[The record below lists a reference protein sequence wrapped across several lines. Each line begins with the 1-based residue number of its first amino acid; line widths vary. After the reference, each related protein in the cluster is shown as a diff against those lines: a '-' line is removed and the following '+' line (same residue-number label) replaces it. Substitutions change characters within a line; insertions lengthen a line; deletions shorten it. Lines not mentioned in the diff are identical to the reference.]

1 MGLKAVF
8 KKACNHV
15 NNIYHDYTLT
25 PKKDWEIQKLR
36 KQLEEEKAKNR
47 FPHVSIAKKLR

>member
-1 MGLKAVF
+1 MGLRTVL
-8 KKACNHV
+8 KKAYNHV
-15 NNIYHDYTLT
+15 NDMYHDYTLT

-36 KQLEEEKAKNR
+36 RQLEEEKAKNR